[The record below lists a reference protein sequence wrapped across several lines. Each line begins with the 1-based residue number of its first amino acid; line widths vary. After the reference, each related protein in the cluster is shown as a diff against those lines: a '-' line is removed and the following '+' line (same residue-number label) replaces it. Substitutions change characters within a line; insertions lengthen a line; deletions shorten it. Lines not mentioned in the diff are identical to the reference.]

1 MNGGIELI
9 YTVKSIMK
17 KDFVK
22 ITSKEEVSNVLLN
35 IEKCEK
41 DEVIVV
47 DEKNE
52 FIGILTKNDLYRI
65 QSKEKNSDEI
75 VENYIDKKCV
85 TIFSE
90 ESILSAREIMIKNRI
105 HMLPILSKNKEV
117 LGIVRLED
125 LNNELYSSIKEVYN
139 LQDKILENMHEAVCI
154 TNNKGVVIYWNKSSE
169 ELYGVKREDI
179 IKKPIYKVFPNPLIQ
194 KVLKNPRKITN
205 VYNEPFPGK
214 TVILSA
220 VPIFNSKN
228 KLVAVV
234 STDRDITEVISLSKE
249 LMKEKNKV
257 EFFESAYKKEI
268 ASNYNFSSIIGRS
281 AKIIENITIA
291 KKVAPTSASVLVTG
305 ESGTGKEVFAK
316 AIHKAS
322 GRTGNFVA
330 INCSAIPE
338 NLFESEL
345 FGYVGGTF
353 TGSLKEGKIGKFE
366 FANNGTLFL
375 DEIGDMPLSMQAKL
389 LRVLQ
394 DGMVYKIGSQK
405 GVKVNCRIIAA
416 TNRNLPSMIKEN
428 TFREDLFYRFA
439 VVQIELPPLRE
450 RQEDI
455 KEFVDL
461 FISQVCEKE
470 GININDIDK
479 EVYKV
484 LTEYK
489 WEGNIRELKNVVER
503 MVVLSTD
510 GEVTL
515 KSVPIYIRDYVSNI
529 EKDTFY
535 KYDLNQVVKST
546 EKKIIRE
553 VMALTKGNKKKAAE
567 ILNIKRSTLYYKLN
581 QYELI

>member
-9 YTVKSIMK
+9 YTVKSIMR

-22 ITSKEEVSNVLLN
+22 ITSKEQVSKAILN
-35 IEKCEK
+35 IDKCGK
-41 DEVIVV
+41 DELIVV
-47 DEKNE
+47 DEKDE
-52 FIGILTKNDLYRI
+52 FIGILTKDHLYKI
-65 QSKEKNSDEI
+65 QRKEKNSDKI
-75 VENYIDKKCV
+75 VENYINKKYV
-85 TIFSE
+85 TIFLE
-90 ESILSAREIMIKNRI
+90 ESIISAKEIMR
-105 HMLPILSKNKEV
+105 KNKIHILPV
-117 LGIVRLED
+117 LNKNKQVIGIVRLDD
-125 LNNELYSSIKEVYN
+125 LNNELYFSIKELYN

-154 TNNKGVVIYWNKSSE
+154 TNDKGVVIYWNKSSE

-179 IKKPIYKVFPNPLIQ
+179 IKKPIHKVFPNPLIY

-214 TVILSA
+214 TVILST

-281 AKIIENITIA
+281 AKIIENIIIA

-345 FGYVGGTF
+345 FGYTGGTF

-394 DGMVYKIGSQK
+394 DGMVYRIGSQK

-416 TNRNLPSMIKEN
+416 TNRDLPSMIKKN

-470 GININDIDK
+470 GINISNIDK

-515 KSVPIYIRDYVSNI
+515 KSVPVYIRDYVSDI
-529 EKDTFY
+529 ERDTFY

-546 EKKIIRE
+546 ERKIIRE

>member
-9 YTVKSIMK
+9 YTVKSIMR

-22 ITSKEEVSNVLLN
+22 ITSKEQVSKAILN
-35 IEKCEK
+35 IDKCGR
-41 DEVIVV
+41 DELIVV
-47 DEKNE
+47 DEKDE
-52 FIGILTKNDLYRI
+52 FIGILTKDHLYKI
-65 QSKEKNSDEI
+65 QRKEKNSDKI
-75 VENYIDKKCV
+75 VENYINKKYV
-85 TIFSE
+85 TIFLE
-90 ESILSAREIMIKNRI
+90 ESIISAKEIMR
-105 HMLPILSKNKEV
+105 KNKIHILPV
-117 LGIVRLED
+117 LNKNKQVIGIVRLDD
-125 LNNELYSSIKEVYN
+125 LNNELYFSIKELYN

-154 TNNKGVVIYWNKSSE
+154 TNDKGVVIYWNKSSE

-179 IKKPIYKVFPNPLIQ
+179 IKKPIHKVFPNPLIY

-214 TVILSA
+214 TVILST

-281 AKIIENITIA
+281 AKIIENIIIA

-345 FGYVGGTF
+345 FGYTGGTF

-394 DGMVYKIGSQK
+394 DGMVYRIGSQK

-416 TNRNLPSMIKEN
+416 TNRDLPSMIKKN

-470 GININDIDK
+470 GINISNIDK

-515 KSVPIYIRDYVSNI
+515 KSVPVYIRDYVSDI
-529 EKDTFY
+529 ERDTFY

-546 EKKIIRE
+546 ERKIIRE